1 MKNRTTQ
8 KAPKEGYRTHTRID
22 GRAADVYDFGD
33 TEIITGYLNF
43 GIICPDYDVV
53 KKYDIAARNY
63 MDSKR
68 AVDSGQSERSQS
80 GISPCV
86 QQIAQQMQGL

>member
-1 MKNRTTQ
+1 M
-8 KAPKEGYRTHTRID
+8 
-22 GRAADVYDFGD
+22 YDFGD
-33 TEIITGYLNF
+33 TGIIMGYSPV
-43 GIICPDYDVV
+43 GIICPDYDVT

-63 MDSKR
+63 IDSKR